1 LHSIGESDIYRVYN
15 SKIRNI
21 AIEIAKRDI
30 HFMSFDEEDI
40 TNKTSKKEN
49 DKPKTFFGFE
59 IGDSLTYGVVIVLTI
74 IFIYQAAGIVAVL

>member
-1 LHSIGESDIYRVYN
+1 
-15 SKIRNI
+15 
-21 AIEIAKRDI
+21 
-30 HFMSFDEEDI
+30 MSFDEEDI